1 MICIS
6 DTYLGSSID
15 SNILLINRY
24 NLIRADHTD
33 NMKKDGVSLYF
44 KEMLKLRQINSFFP
58 LMFAM

>member
-33 NMKKDGVSLYF
+33 NMKKDSVSLYF